1 MEYTAKQF
9 TPQLEQHI
17 HTVERS
23 MQELLKSIYAQYKEA
38 FEKKGMELS
47 VGVIR
52 EGENPFQPGYHT
64 TIQVGILEKD
74 EFLDSLF
81 IPIWHCVRTFWGI
94 RSSRKLP
101 GSKITGELLEET
113 EEEITKEVVG
123 YLEMQLE
130 D

>member
-17 HTVERS
+17 HTVEKS

-38 FEKKGMELS
+38 FEKKGMEIS
-47 VGVIR
+47 VEVIR
-52 EGENPFQPGYHT
+52 EGENPFQPGYHA

-123 YLEMQLE
+123 ALEMQLE

>member
-47 VGVIR
+47 VDVIR
-52 EGENPFQPGYHT
+52 EGKSFSAWLPRHHSSGYF
-64 TIQVGILEKD
+64 GK
-74 EFLDSLF
+74 
-81 IPIWHCVRTFWGI
+81 R
-94 RSSRKLP
+94 
-101 GSKITGELLEET
+101 
-113 EEEITKEVVG
+113 
-123 YLEMQLE
+123 
-130 D
+130 

>member
-17 HTVERS
+17 HTVEKS

-38 FEKKGMELS
+38 FKKKGMEIS
-47 VGVIR
+47 VEVIR
-52 EGENPFQPGYHT
+52 EGENPFQPGYHA

-113 EEEITKEVVG
+113 EEEITKEVVR

>member
-1 MEYTAKQF
+1 M
-9 TPQLEQHI
+9 QL
-17 HTVERS
+17 
-23 MQELLKSIYAQYKEA
+23 SID
-38 FEKKGMELS
+38 
-47 VGVIR
+47 VIR
-52 EGENPFQPGYHT
+52 EGENPFKSGYHA
-64 TIQVGILEKD
+64 TIQVGILEKG
-74 EFLDSLF
+74 EFLDGLF
-81 IPIWHCVRTFWGI
+81 IPIWHCVRTFLGI